1 MSLTLDTYV
10 AAPSPVEGE
19 LRRLFVLDDVRV
31 VFDIG
36 SCEGEDSIRYARLFP
51 NATVYAAE
59 PLPRNLPRLHENL
72 RRHNASSVEV
82 LPFAFSDASGSAQFY
97 VSAGQP
103 DDRPH
108 GDQWDYGNKSSSLF
122 PPDKHLEIHPWVRFD
137 QVIQVQTDTLA
148 NFCASRQ
155 IDTIDFIHMDVQGA
169 ELKVLAGAGDLISR
183 IKAVWTEVERIPLY
197 AGQPL
202 KSDVE
207 RFMEDHAFLK
217 LKDTV
222 GAVSGDQLFV
232 NRALVR
238 VPVRIRAARSAPV
251 VFGLRVG
258 RRVGQ
263 MIRVIA
269 RRSAR
274 LIHPD

>member
-1 MSLTLDTYV
+1 
-10 AAPSPVEGE
+10 
-19 LRRLFVLDDVRV
+19 
-31 VFDIG
+31 
-36 SCEGEDSIRYARLFP
+36 
-51 NATVYAAE
+51 
-59 PLPRNLPRLHENL
+59 
-72 RRHNASSVEV
+72 
-82 LPFAFSDASGSAQFY
+82 
-97 VSAGQP
+97 
-103 DDRPH
+103 
-108 GDQWDYGNKSSSLF
+108 
-122 PPDKHLEIHPWVRFD
+122 
-137 QVIQVQTDTLA
+137 VIQVQTDTLA